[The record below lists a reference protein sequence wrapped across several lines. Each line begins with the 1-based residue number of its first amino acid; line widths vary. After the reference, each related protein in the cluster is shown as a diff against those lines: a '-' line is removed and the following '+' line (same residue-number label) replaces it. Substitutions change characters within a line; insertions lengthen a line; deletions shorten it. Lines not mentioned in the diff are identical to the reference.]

1 MPKFKLLN
9 RQTNTRKITN
19 SSQIS
24 IYPTMAATVHFLYPH
39 EPEGSTFNMEHYSKK
54 HLPQA
59 AE

>member
-1 MPKFKLLN
+1 
-9 RQTNTRKITN
+9 
-19 SSQIS
+19 
-24 IYPTMAATVHFLYPH
+24 MAAAVHFLYPH